1 MAFLFCAGVKD
12 RSAAG
17 FSRHIGTSRCR
28 KPERAARRQ
37 GHDAH
42 ADAPASVPA
51 SVLLQQLHDEAPK
64 DHFSLGWLMSRM
76 HKRSFGLIML
86 LLAGIAI
93 APGVSIVAGLLL
105 MIPTLQMIAGQNMP
119 VFPSRIRRPSD
130 ADATPC
136 SLGAASSTRAQ
147 VSRETHS
154 SALATRA
161 DATKRV
167 VGAIVAVL
175 SISFSDHS
183 CPFLQRRPRRCDRA
197 NLAHQRGTDSCSRL
211 RCWPASLCWR
221 SMAVLGHD
229 PRREIDLR
237 PLVLARPGADALP
250 GGIARL

>member
-1 MAFLFCAGVKD
+1 MTFLFCAGVKD
-12 RSAAG
+12 RG

-37 GHDAH
+37 GHGAH
-42 ADAPASVPA
+42 ADATASVPA

-86 LLAGIAI
+86 LLAVIAI

-147 VSRETHS
+147 VSREAHS
-154 SALATRA
+154 SALATPL

-175 SISFSDHS
+175 SIALVITPV
-183 CPFLQRRPRRCDRA
+183 PFCNVVPAVVIGLISLTYLKGDGLLLSIA
-197 NLAHQRGTDSCSRL
+197 LLAG
-211 RCWPASLCWR
+211 
-221 SMAVLGHD
+221 V
-229 PRREIDLR
+229 I
-237 PLVLARPGADALP
+237 VLAVDGSLGTRSS
-250 GGIARL
+250 ARNGSSASGNSSAERKPRGEMAGVPSR